1 MEDPST
7 QTSRP
12 TPRPQ
17 LYLDELLTAIA
28 TLLIPTA
35 AVLILVLVLA
45 ACVELVDRWIRPY
58 YRHQRTEPLLPGRR
72 SSGTYE
78 MNEIYTNPGHNTI

>member
-1 MEDPST
+1 MADPST
-7 QTSRP
+7 QTSEP

-35 AVLILVLVLA
+35 AVLILVFVLA
-45 ACVELVDRWIRPY
+45 ACVRLVDRWIRPY
-58 YRHQRTEPLLPGRR
+58 YRHERTRPLLPGRR

-78 MNEIYTNPGHNTI
+78 MNKIYTNPGHNTI

>member
-1 MEDPST
+1 MADPST
-7 QTSRP
+7 QTSEP
-12 TPRPQ
+12 TPRPK

-58 YRHQRTEPLLPGRR
+58 YRHERTRPLLGRR
-72 SSGTYE
+72 SSGMYKL
-78 MNEIYTNPGHNTI
+78 NEIYTNPGHNTI

>member
-1 MEDPST
+1 MTDPST
-7 QTSRP
+7 QAPEP

-17 LYLDELLTAIA
+17 LYLDELLTPIA

-45 ACVELVDRWIRPY
+45 ACVRLVDRWIRPY
-58 YRHQRTEPLLPGRR
+58 YRHERTRPLLGRR

-78 MNEIYTNPGHNTI
+78 LNEIYTNPGHNTI